1 MAKVSELAKSSELA
15 GGLVATKGGNRLSK
29 AERFALAMADKY
41 EPAAPSNW
49 ASAPDS
55 VVEAIDAIAAAYPI
69 GSAGAVGSAKTVS
82 ALYDFSVQGGAVGAI
97 DLGVAIPDNAII
109 LEVIADELTNI
120 VGGGTGTELQVGS
133 VAVSATDVHL
143 VSGVAVISP
152 AAPVKIT
159 TPGNLELQVVTSAIT
174 AGKVRFF
181 VRYVISE

>member
-1 MAKVSELAKSSELA
+1 MAKVSELAKSTELA

-55 VVEAIDAIAAAYPI
+55 VVEALDAIAAAYPI

-82 ALYDFSVQGGAVGAI
+82 ALYDFSVNGGAVGAR

-109 LEVIADELTNI
+109 LEVVSDVLTQ
-120 VGGGTGTELQVGS
+120 VAGGGTAALEVGAVALSPDLVGDS
-133 VAVSATDVHL
+133 VGVYSHL
-143 VSGVAVISP
+143 P
-152 AAPVKIT
+152 AIAKIT
-159 TPGNLELQVVTSAIT
+159 TPGNLELQVAGGAVT

>member
-1 MAKVSELAKSSELA
+1 MKVSELNKGFEVSEGKKVTKA
-15 GGLVATKGGNRLSK
+15 GRRLSK
-29 AERFALAMADKY
+29 SERLMLASADKY

-49 ASAPDS
+49 AVAPDS
-55 VVEAIDAIAAAYPI
+55 VEDALDAIAAAYPI
-69 GSAGAVGSAKTVS
+69 GSAGAAGSAKTVS
-82 ALYDFSVQGGAVGAI
+82 ALYDFSVSGGAVGAI
-97 DLGVAIPDNAII
+97 SLGVAIPDNAII

-133 VAVSATDVHL
+133 VAVSATDVHTI
-143 VSGVAVISP
+143 SGVAVISP

-159 TPGNLELQVVTSAIT
+159 TPGNLELQVVGSAIT